1 MLLMMDCS
9 TDKHEIN
16 IHVRYSFLL
25 VIQTLKTGVVIQP
38 SFNQLQIANNF
49 LQIFTENIQFSH
61 IGVLNHFSK

>member
-9 TDKHEIN
+9 TDEHEIN

-25 VIQTLKTGVVIQP
+25 VIQTLKTCVVIQP
-38 SFNQLQIANNF
+38 SFNQKFILNF

>member
-9 TDKHEIN
+9 NDEHEIN
-16 IHVRYSFLL
+16 IHERYSFLL
-25 VIQTLKTGVVIQP
+25 VIQTLKTGVVIQL
-38 SFNQLQIANNF
+38 SFNQKLILNF